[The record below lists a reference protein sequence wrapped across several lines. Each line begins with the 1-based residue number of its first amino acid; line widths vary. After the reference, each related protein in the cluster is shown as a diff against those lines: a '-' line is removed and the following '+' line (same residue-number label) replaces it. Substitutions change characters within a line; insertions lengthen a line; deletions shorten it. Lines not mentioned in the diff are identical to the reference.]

1 MVNYSEKNENNETFD
16 NLSQRRIYTVSK
28 LTTKIKALLEQNFPF
43 IWINGEISNL
53 SIPASGHY
61 YFSLKDNRAQIRAVM
76 FRGQNRN
83 LTFALENGQKIIG
96 FGRISL
102 YEPRGTYQLIMEYI
116 EPAGLGSLQ
125 LAFEQLKSRLADEG
139 FFAKERKK
147 PLPFLPQIIAVI
159 TSPTGAVISDIL
171 NVIDRRFPNIAIK
184 IIPVKVQGP
193 GADKEIVSAIEF
205 INQFETTDFGQTVD
219 LAILARGGGSF
230 EDLNAF
236 NQENVVR
243 AIFNSKIPIISAV
256 GHETDFTI
264 ADFAADLRAPTPSA
278 AAEIAVPSKEKWHQR
293 CQELLKQLIL
303 CLKRETNNSRLILD
317 QMITR
322 LVDPEKKIQD
332 QRLWIDDYYERLL
345 RAFSND
351 IKLKRKHTSF
361 WQDRLITCSPLVRQN
376 LAKDSLKK
384 EYDNLKKNI
393 DLLLQKKRSG
403 LNRLITG
410 LYALSPKAILERGYS
425 ITRSLPEQKVILDA
439 NSVKPGQSLEIIL
452 ARGIITSTVSG
463 PQTLEKISNT
473 KE

>member
-1 MVNYSEKNENNETFD
+1 MNNND
-16 NLSQRRIYTVSK
+16 PSQRRIYTVSK

-139 FFAKERKK
+139 LFDKELKK
-147 PLPFLPQIIAVI
+147 TLPVLPQIIAVI
-159 TSPTGAVISDIL
+159 TSPTGAVILDIL
-171 NVIDRRFPNIAIK
+171 NIIDRRFSNIAIE

-193 GADKEIVSAIEF
+193 GADKEIAEAIELT
-205 INQFETTDFGQTVD
+205 NQCQTAD

-256 GHETDFTI
+256 GHETDYTI

-278 AAEIAVPSKEKWHQR
+278 AAEISVPSKEKLIQR
-293 CQELLKQLIL
+293 CQDLLNRLVL
-303 CLKRETNNSRLILD
+303 CLKRKIDKNRLILD
-317 QMITR
+317 QMKTR
-322 LVDPEKKIQD
+322 LIDPEKKIQE

-351 IKLKRKHTSF
+351 IKLKRKHTTF
-361 WQDRLITCSPLVRQN
+361 WQDRLIFCSPLARQKF
-376 LAKDSLKK
+376 AKASLKK

-393 DLLLQKKRSG
+393 DLLVQIKRSK
-403 LNRLITG
+403 LNRLII
-410 LYALSPKAILERGYS
+410 ALHVLNPKAILKRGYS
-425 ITRSLPEQKVILDA
+425 ITRTLPEQKVLLDA
-439 NSVKPGQSLEIIL
+439 DSVKPGQILETIL
-452 ARGIITSTVSG
+452 VNGILISTLSESR
-463 PQTLEKISNT
+463 TLKKNNKK